1 MRLRGIGD
9 PIDRSAM
16 VWVPGGTT
24 VIGSDDFHAEEAPK
38 RHVLVKGFWIDRHE
52 VTNAE
57 FAAFVKATGYRTV
70 NERNGGGA
78 VFRSPEEITSL
89 ADVTQWWIFEPKA
102 TWLFPHGPAGAPA
115 QQAMPVVQ
123 VTYADALAY
132 ARWRNRD
139 LPTEV
144 EWERAARGGIVDAEY
159 SWGDQPRPD
168 QPKANT
174 WQGVFPLR
182 DTGGDGYKGVAPVGC
197 FRPNGYGLFDM
208 AGNVWELT
216 SAAWSKESKAQVIK
230 GGSWL
235 CADRFCLRY
244 RPAARQPA
252 DGDMGTDHIGF
263 RTVLRAP

>member
-1 MRLRGIGD
+1 
-9 PIDRSAM
+9 
-16 VWVPGGTT
+16 
-24 VIGSDDFHAEEAPK
+24 
-38 RHVLVKGFWIDRHE
+38 
-52 VTNAE
+52 
-57 FAAFVKATGYRTV
+57 
-70 NERNGGGA
+70 
-78 VFRSPEEITSL
+78 
-89 ADVTQWWIFEPKA
+89 
-102 TWLFPHGPAGAPA
+102 
-115 QQAMPVVQ
+115 MPVVQ

-216 SAAWSKESKAQVIK
+216 SAAWSKGSKAQVIK